1 MYFYCF
7 IFDKRQWTT
16 ENNCPPNTYGFHL
29 ANLTRRNRMKK
40 RKTNFQAEMN
50 LLFSWTSTY
59 FILHSECKF
68 LSCTTSCSSLI
79 CSAVLCH
86 SHCEKSQAGL
96 QIGPYAPLQSKIQ
109 SCLQTSMLSA
119 PLPFIIHLNK
129 KHLSWRTWWDFHS
142 TMLMLSYSG
151 NFEKILSGS
160 NPFCW
165 LK

>member
-7 IFDKRQWTT
+7 IFDKCQWTT
-16 ENNCPPNTYGFHL
+16 ENKCPPNTYGFHL
-29 ANLTRRNRMKK
+29 ANLTWRNRMKK

-86 SHCEKSQAGL
+86 SHCGKSRAGL
-96 QIGPYAPLQSKIQ
+96 QLILGHMLLYRAKSRAVYKQVCSQHPYLSSSISIRSICPEEHDGIFTPL
-109 SCLQTSMLSA
+109 C
-119 PLPFIIHLNK
+119 
-129 KHLSWRTWWDFHS
+129 
-142 TMLMLSYSG
+142 
-151 NFEKILSGS
+151 
-160 NPFCW
+160 
-165 LK
+165 